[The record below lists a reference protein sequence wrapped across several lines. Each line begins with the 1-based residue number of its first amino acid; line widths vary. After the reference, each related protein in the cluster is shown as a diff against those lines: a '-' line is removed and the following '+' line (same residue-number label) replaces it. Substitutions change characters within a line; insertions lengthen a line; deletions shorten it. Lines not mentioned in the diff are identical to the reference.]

1 MNKETAELLAAVA
14 IVRYMM
20 DDCLTSNETP
30 QKIRSAAAQA
40 DVALKRVELEIYR
53 DVGKT
58 PPQRNRE
65 DINKINNDLIEKQ
78 IQLKQYYKFF
88 QKYFTL

>member
-65 DINKINNDLIEKQ
+65 DINKINKP
-78 IQLKQYYKFF
+78 KK
-88 QKYFTL
+88 KSWFTRIFLNVDKTN